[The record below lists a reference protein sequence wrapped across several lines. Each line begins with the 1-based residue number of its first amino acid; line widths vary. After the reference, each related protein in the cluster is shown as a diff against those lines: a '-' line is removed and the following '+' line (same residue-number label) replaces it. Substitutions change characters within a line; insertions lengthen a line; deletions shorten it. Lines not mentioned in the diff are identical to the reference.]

1 MELGKEIK
9 FCGFDWYIIN
19 QYEDNVVLMMKDIL
33 SEEEI
38 NKYIKSDPIMVN
50 GSCVRYND
58 NIRHNEWELSY
69 IHRVLNGEFLNQN
82 KELKEN
88 IIEIRLPKKEEI
100 EELDYEIRQANDWY
114 WTCTP
119 YETDNEHYI
128 KRVWYVDSSGGL
140 DFGNYVNFPIGSV
153 RPAVVLKSSN
163 LESVISGNKTPF
175 GERTLPA
182 KSEIRN
188 TMNEVEHLLEEK
200 INEIL
205 EYLGAQE

>member
-1 MELGKEIK
+1 MEIGKEIK
-9 FCGFDWYIIN
+9 FCGYDWYIIN

-38 NKYIKSDPIMVN
+38 NKYIKNDPIMVN

-58 NIRHNEWELSY
+58 NIRHNEWGLSY
-69 IHRVLNGEFLNQN
+69 IYRILNGEFLNQN

-119 YETDNEHYI
+119 YESSNEHYI
-128 KRVWYVDSSGGL
+128 KSVWRVGSSGSLGYS
-140 DFGNYVNFPIGSV
+140 YVNYSGGSV
-153 RPAVVLKSSN
+153 RPAVVLKSST
-163 LESVISGNKTPF
+163 LESLESGDETPF

-182 KSEIRN
+182 KSEIKN
-188 TMNEVEHLLEEK
+188 TMNEVEHLLEDK

-205 EYLGAQE
+205 EYLGEQK